1 MRVVTSKEMKSL
13 DNRAISEVGFTG
25 LQLMENAGLSAAQL
39 IADIMKN
46 NDSSTEIIV
55 FCGRGKN
62 GGDGMVIARRLIA
75 DGFRV
80 RVFLMHMIKD
90 YDGECAAELKILQNL
105 KAKITII
112 DSSHIVKEFFE
123 NAKPPFIIVDAL
135 LGIGLD
141 RPIEGLYFDVI
152 ELINQSVDRNIN
164 SKNVVIAVDI
174 PSGVMAD
181 TGKIAGTSVHA
192 QYTMTFGYPKLGL
205 FMPPGAARRGD
216 LFLADLS
223 FPKEWEKE
231 GDKFLLDSDHVAPL
245 IQKRDKY
252 GHKNSFGHSLLI
264 GGSPGKLGA
273 ICMASHAC
281 LKIGTGLVTVA
292 SWDESFP
299 QLETKL
305 PDEIMNFRIKKDSN
319 EFIVPKDAL
328 STFTSIVVGPGLGTL
343 KDSETMMKKLL
354 SEYNGPLVIDADG
367 LNCIADFKLHN
378 LLAKRTGATVITPHP
393 GEMARILG
401 ISKDDVVEN
410 PIQAVHD
417 AFEKT
422 GAITILKGATTFIFG
437 NDNVT
442 WLNHYPN
449 DGMATAGSGDVLA
462 GIIGGLLGQ
471 KMNPLEAAKLG
482 VRVHS
487 LAGKYA
493 ASETGHRSMTSIDII
508 NNLKNAFKELQEHR
522 LKKINYL
529 CEKII

>member
-1 MRVVTSKEMKSL
+1 MRIVTSKEMKSL
-13 DNRAISEVGFTG
+13 DQRAISEIGFSG
-25 LQLMENAGLSAAQL
+25 LQLMENAGLSNAQL
-39 IADIMKN
+39 IADIMKDQDPN
-46 NDSSTEIIV
+46 TEIIV

-75 DGFRV
+75 DGYRV
-80 RVFLMHMIKD
+80 RIFLMHLIKD

-105 KAKITII
+105 KAKITTI
-112 DSSHIVKEFFE
+112 DSSQIVKEFFE

-152 ELINQSVDRNIN
+152 ELINQSVDQNLT
-164 SKNVVIAVDI
+164 SKNVVVSVDV
-174 PSGVMAD
+174 PSGVMSD
-181 TGKIAGTSVHA
+181 TGKIAGTCVQAH
-192 QYTMTFGYPKLGL
+192 YTVTFGYPKLGL
-205 FMPPGAARRGD
+205 FVPPGAAKRGE
-216 LFLADLS
+216 LYLADLC
-223 FPKEWEKE
+223 FPKEWDKE
-231 GDKFLLDSDHVAPL
+231 GDKYLLDSDHVAPL

-273 ICMASHAC
+273 ICMASQSC
-281 LKIGTGLVTVA
+281 LKVGTGLVTVA

-299 QLETKL
+299 SLETKL
-305 PDEIMNFRIKKDSN
+305 ADEIMNFRIKKDSN
-319 EFIVPKDAL
+319 DFIVPKHAL
-328 STFTSIVVGPGLGTL
+328 NMFTSVVVGPGLGSE
-343 KDSETMMKKLL
+343 KDTEQLMRKLL
-354 SEYNGPLVIDADG
+354 SDYAGPLVIDADG
-367 LNCIADFKLHN
+367 LNCIADFQMHDFLS
-378 LLAKRTGATVITPHP
+378 KRPGPTVITPHP
-393 GEMARILG
+393 GEMARLLG
-401 ISKDDVVEN
+401 ISKEEVIDN
-410 PIQAVHD
+410 PIAAVQN

-422 GAITILKGATTFIFG
+422 GAISILKGATTFIFG
-437 NDNVT
+437 NDNIS
-442 WLNHYPN
+442 WINHYPN

-493 ASETGHRSMTSIDII
+493 ALDSGHRSMTSIDII
-508 NNLKNAFKELQEHR
+508 NNLKNAFRELQEY
-522 LKKINYL
+522 KPKGISYL